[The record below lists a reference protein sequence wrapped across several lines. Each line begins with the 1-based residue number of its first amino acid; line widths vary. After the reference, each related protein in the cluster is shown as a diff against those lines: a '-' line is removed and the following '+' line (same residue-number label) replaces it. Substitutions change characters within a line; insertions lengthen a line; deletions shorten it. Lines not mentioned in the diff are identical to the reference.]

1 MHIAT
6 LDRSR
11 MDEVHSGTI
20 YRQKLFKTE
29 MLPGAHPSAQVD
41 WSRYPGAV
49 PVHTPFDFSWALLK
63 PGMALEPHRHDTAE
77 IFVFFE
83 GTGRVRVD
91 DEECAIGPGQ
101 AVYIE
106 PNQVH
111 AVANTSDE
119 QDLTWLVLG
128 YVPRQSTE

>member
-6 LDRSR
+6 LDRAR

-29 MLPGAHPSAQVD
+29 LLPGAHASSQVD
-41 WSRYPGAV
+41 WSRYPNAV
-49 PVHTPFDFSWALLK
+49 PAHTPFDFSWALLK
-63 PGMALEPHRHDTAE
+63 PGMTLEPHRHATAE

-83 GTGRVRVD
+83 GNGRVRVEG
-91 DEECAIGPGQ
+91 EEQSITAGQ

-106 PNQVH
+106 PNQEHSVH
-111 AVANTSDE
+111 NTSE
-119 QDLTWLVLG
+119 RDLTWLVLG
-128 YVPRQSTE
+128 YVPRQ